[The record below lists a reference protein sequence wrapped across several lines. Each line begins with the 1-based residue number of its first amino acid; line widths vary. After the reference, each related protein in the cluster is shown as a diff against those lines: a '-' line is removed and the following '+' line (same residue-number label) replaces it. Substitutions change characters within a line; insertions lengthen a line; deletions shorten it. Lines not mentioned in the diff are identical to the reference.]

1 MEEMYVYKNQ
11 QKLRWGYTTGTCG
24 TAASMAAALM
34 LFRQKRVSH
43 VKVSTPKGIDLDLEI
58 EETRFTKEDV
68 GGKEKIKQKKQGI
81 IPAFIMSL
89 SYGTC
94 IILLNFL

>member
-1 MEEMYVYKNQ
+1 MFLAGPKFKNPPAS
-11 QKLRWGYTTGTCG
+11 KL
-24 TAASMAAALM
+24 ASDLWPFDPGIIIISYSQ
-34 LFRQKRVSH
+34 LFYNFQ
-43 VKVSTPKGIDLDLEI
+43 I
-58 EETRFTKEDV
+58 FTKEDV

>member
-1 MEEMYVYKNQ
+1 LLICASTNAI
-11 QKLRWGYTTGTCG
+11 YTFDTYIII
-24 TAASMAAALM
+24 SYSQ
-34 LFRQKRVSH
+34 LFYNFQ
-43 VKVSTPKGIDLDLEI
+43 I
-58 EETRFTKEDV
+58 FTKEDV

>member
-58 EETRFTKEDV
+58 EETRFTKEQAVCAVRKDS
-68 GGKEKIKQKKQGI
+68 GMIR
-81 IPAFIMSL
+81 M
-89 SYGTC
+89 
-94 IILLNFL
+94 

>member
-43 VKVSTPKGIDLDLEI
+43 VKVSTPKGIDLDLGDRGDPFYKG
-58 EETRFTKEDV
+58 T
-68 GGKEKIKQKKQGI
+68 GGMCCAKG
-81 IPAFIMSL
+81 L
-89 SYGTC
+89 RG
-94 IILLNFL
+94 

>member
-1 MEEMYVYKNQ
+1 MFLE
-11 QKLRWGYTTGTCG
+11 LRECKARSNSVSEGVKYLIDTYIII
-24 TAASMAAALM
+24 SYSQ
-34 LFRQKRVSH
+34 LFYNFQ
-43 VKVSTPKGIDLDLEI
+43 I
-58 EETRFTKEDV
+58 FTKEDV